1 MSPNC
6 GKLLVV
12 DDNEMN
18 RDMLS
23 RRLSRS
29 GHTIVTAED
38 GQRALDLINQ
48 QPFDVILLD
57 IMMPGLSGLDVLKLL
72 RQSYSPSE
80 LPVIMVTAKGE
91 SEDVVTSLELGAND
105 YITKPLD
112 FPVALARV
120 QTQLDAC
127 LQHKSLKRRTEE
139 LEARIVDDFEKITPE
154 QLRALIASG
163 ESDQLEFKSSMRWN
177 LKANKPGKE
186 IETAWLK
193 TIIAFLNTDG
203 GILLIGVDDN
213 GVVLGLE
220 ADKFPNADRYLL
232 HVSNLIR
239 ERIGMEMMQYIKFG
253 LKPLDGK
260 DILCIQCA
268 PSAEAAFLQHDQE
281 EDFYIR
287 VGPGSRKLTSR
298 ETMTYINNRKAHPPL
313 GVNGSSPDIT

>member
-1 MSPNC
+1 MSISC

-38 GQRALDLINQ
+38 GQQALDLIDQ
-48 QPFDVILLD
+48 QSFDVILLD

-127 LQHKSLKRRTEE
+127 LQHKNLKRRTEE
-139 LEARIVDDFEKITPE
+139 LEARTVDDFEKITPE
-154 QLRALIASG
+154 QLRTLIDSG
-163 ESDQLEFKSSMRWN
+163 ESDRLEFKSSMRWN

-260 DILCIQCA
+260 DILCVQCA
-268 PSAEAAFLQHDQE
+268 PSPEAAFLQHDQE

-298 ETMTYINNRKAHPPL
+298 ETLTYINNRKVHPPL
-313 GVNGSSPDIT
+313 GC

>member
-38 GQRALDLINQ
+38 GQQALDLINQ

-127 LQHKSLKRRTEE
+127 LQHKNLKRRTEE

-268 PSAEAAFLQHDQE
+268 PSSEAAFLQHDQE

-313 GVNGSSPDIT
+313 GVNRSSPDIT